1 MKFRWPPLFDG
12 RAGLRLES
20 GIRLGALL
28 FSAVVVVATLAHVW
42 LLDRAIE
49 TEIQGRARTL
59 SRILANEVNRS
70 LASIQGSMD
79 QNDEALRS
87 AWQRAD
93 LAGMQTLLH
102 PR

>member
-1 MKFRWPPLFDG
+1 MTFRWPTLFVG

-20 GIRLGALL
+20 GIRLGGLL

-42 LLDRAIE
+42 LLDRATE

-70 LASIQGSMD
+70 LAAIQGSID
-79 QNDEALRS
+79 QNDDALRS
-87 AWQRAD
+87 A
-93 LAGMQTLLH
+93 
-102 PR
+102 